1 MAKAREVTGRWLNF
15 DDARTEVGEGTTAV
29 RSGEHAREIEDDEVV
44 ERAESGGVAGFHVTI
59 MADGAGLC
67 AGGDI

>member
-1 MAKAREVTGRWLNF
+1 MADSVLAQEL
-15 DDARTEVGEGTTAV
+15 DAETVAALEEVGEGTTAA